1 MHFESQKAFRVF
13 RDRPTV
19 VRKTM
24 KAIVKTKAE
33 PRLWLE
39 DVPVPEV
46 GGDDVLMWVLK
57 ASHL

>member
-1 MHFESQKAFRVF
+1 MHFESQKAF

-33 PRLWLE
+33 PGLWLE

-46 GGDDVLMWVLK
+46 SGDDVLMRVLK